1 MATKLQKKAVVAKNW
16 AKVAQFQGDLTPTAA
31 RALLKV
37 QISKD
42 VESRMRELLTK
53 SKAGSLTDIEK
64 DDMDGYEQMAC
75 MLDILHSKARR
86 ALRTRQA
93 S

>member
-1 MATKLQKKAVVAKNW
+1 MGIRQQKKPVQVKSW
-16 AKVAQFQGDLTPTAA
+16 ARIAQFQGDLSPSSAK
-31 RALLKV
+31 ALLKV
-37 QISKD
+37 QISTE

-53 SKAGSLTDIEK
+53 SKAGMLTEAEK

-86 ALRTRQA
+86 VI
-93 S
+93 